1 MIFDKKRVET
11 VCYQTILNSWQMS
24 ADTFPDFLTPISREE
39 RQKNEQ
45 FLTHQMKHL
54 QKLLKSYK
62 NPFVIK
68 RFWKKKFNALIN
80 TLLFQEPIIGIADTF
95 STEILND
102 MQREFRLF
110 FDAASAFDEKMDMDE
125 IGQAARNYLVYD
137 VFTEIHEQP
146 HSMTPAIFGYSM
158 LYPYTD
164 NYIDNPGL
172 SEKEKE
178 TYNQMIADRILG
190 KEIMTENAYWKKTC
204 ELLDDVT
211 QFYEKEDKT
220 DIQQGL
226 LFMLEAQKKSLSQ
239 TKKENTI
246 LLTQDEIFRISS
258 YKGGISV
265 LLDRF
270 YVSSSMTQEDFV
282 FYLSYGFFLQLADD
296 LQDITEDRHTMRQT
310 LFTTDSMLN
319 FDESVCKK
327 HNETILN
334 RVFHYLH
341 NIMEAYSM
349 HNTALKNFIE
359 KNCHLLLMYSALL
372 SGENFNTSYL
382 EQFTSY
388 LPVSLPFLQHL
399 KEALSPYMA
408 DLDFKKIIADG
419 INISDIQSQNR

>member
-1 MIFDKKRVET
+1 MKLQIMLYYKIENNRNEGRKNMIFDKKRVET

-24 ADTFPDFLTPISREE
+24 ADTFPDFLNPISREE

-146 HSMTPAIFGYSM
+146 HSMTPVIFGYSM

-172 SEKEKE
+172 SEMEKE

-282 FYLSYGFFLQLADD
+282 LYLSSGFFLQHADD
-296 LQDITEDRHTMRQT
+296 LQDIT
-310 LFTTDSMLN
+310 
-319 FDESVCKK
+319 
-327 HNETILN
+327 
-334 RVFHYLH
+334 
-341 NIMEAYSM
+341 
-349 HNTALKNFIE
+349 
-359 KNCHLLLMYSALL
+359 
-372 SGENFNTSYL
+372 
-382 EQFTSY
+382 
-388 LPVSLPFLQHL
+388 
-399 KEALSPYMA
+399 
-408 DLDFKKIIADG
+408 
-419 INISDIQSQNR
+419 